1 VLSPNPHDRD
11 RDRRQPEQAGGGD
24 PEPSRGGRRRIAI
37 RVVAGALVAA
47 LLGWTA
53 FTYLV
58 IMHPSVDEPARA
70 DAVVVLG
77 PASEGGVLDE
87 ARRLVDRGLAPRMVI
102 SATAYQ
108 RGWLGN
114 LCSTGD
120 WTTPW
125 DTSPQ
130 PAGPPVTCFVPTPGT
145 TQGEARAVTELATAN
160 GWHSIIVVTPTY
172 HVARSRLLFERCYG
186 GRLQLTAPPDTT
198 PLSRWAFQAVYQG
211 AAFVKASL
219 PRGC

>member
-1 VLSPNPHDRD
+1 MLSPNPKDRD
-11 RDRRQPEQAGGGD
+11 
-24 PEPSRGGRRRIAI
+24 GRRRRLVI
-37 RVVAGALVAA
+37 RVALGLPVVA
-47 LLGWTA
+47 LLGWAA
-53 FTYLV
+53 FTYFV
-58 IMHPSVDEPARA
+58 IMHPPVDEPTRA

-87 ARRLVDRGLAPRMVI
+87 ARSLVDRGLAPRIVI

-125 DTSPQ
+125 DTSSQ

-145 TQGEARAVTELATAN
+145 TQGEARAVTELATTN
-160 GWHSIIVVTPTY
+160 GWRSIIVVTPTY
-172 HVARSRLLFERCYG
+172 HVARSRMLFERCYN

-198 PLSRWAFQAVYQG
+198 PLSRWVFQAVYQG